1 MPRFRLSYQS
11 VLAYI
16 SFDTVPAPKGAATH
30 IEAFA
35 RTLGESFGGVE
46 LVTVAA
52 GAECVARVE
61 RWPGVFHTQ
70 LPAVGVSLID
80 RVLCFRHYLSAWL
93 AGRRF
98 EAVQFRSPFEGMA
111 VVKQT
116 ERHRVVFEVNGLPS
130 VELKYRYPQMVDD
143 RELMRKLLAQEQA
156 CFQAA
161 DRIVTPSALTR
172 EYLVANRGVGIAKI
186 DVIPNGVD
194 LAVFR
199 PGHTPSDSFRLLYF
213 GTLSGWQGVELG
225 IRALQQAPGT
235 LTILGN
241 GSNRQRDALWSLAA
255 KLGVADRVR
264 IMPAV
269 SQGELVDHL
278 HRSDAVLALLALND
292 RNVEQGCCPLKIL
305 EAMAAGVPVISTD
318 LAAVRELGP
327 HMLLVK
333 AGSVDETAQ
342 AILRLSADREFA
354 MELSRRAREH
364 VEQNFTWE
372 RAGTALVRVHE
383 ELGISKHSLGRT
395 AESVQGRLLIGPQV
409 TNLPHKGKSAG

>member
-1 MPRFRLSYQS
+1 MAMLRGFRLSYQS
-11 VLAYI
+11 VLACI

-35 RTLGESFGGVE
+35 RTLAGSFGGVE

-61 RWPGVFHTQ
+61 RWPGVFHTE
-70 LPAVGVSLID
+70 LLAVGVSLID

-93 AGRRF
+93 DGRRF
-98 EAVQFRSPFEGMA
+98 EAVQFRSPFEGM
-111 VVKQT
+111 VILKQT
-116 ERHRVVFEVNGLPS
+116 ARHRVVFEVNALPS

-156 CFQAA
+156 CFRAA
-161 DRIVTPSALTR
+161 DRMVTPSAVTR
-172 EYLVANRGVGIAKI
+172 EYLVANRRVDAAKI

-199 PGHTPSDSFRLLYF
+199 PGSTPGDSFRLLYF
-213 GTLSGWQGVELG
+213 GTLSAWQGVELG
-225 IRALQQAPGT
+225 IRALQQAPAT

-255 KLGVADRVR
+255 KLDVADRVN
-264 IMPAV
+264 ILPAV
-269 SQGELVDHL
+269 LQAELVDHL

-305 EAMAAGVPVISTD
+305 EAMAAGVPVIASD
-318 LAAVRELGP
+318 LQVVRELGP

-333 AGSVDETAQ
+333 PGSVDETAQ
-342 AILRLSADREFA
+342 AILRLSADREFRL
-354 MELSRRAREH
+354 ELSRRAREH
-364 VEQNFTWE
+364 VEQNFTWK
-372 RAGTALVRVHE
+372 RAGAALVRVYE
-383 ELGISKHSLGRT
+383 ELGIK
-395 AESVQGRLLIGPQV
+395 RLS
-409 TNLPHKGKSAG
+409 TS